1 MVPRDWQGGSGVERK
16 ASQKD
21 EMKLFRV
28 MDTFIILTV
37 DMVTQMWKPFTFYI
51 LNHTKKL
58 IDIFK
63 NKNMWTVEI

>member
-37 DMVTQMWKPFTFYI
+37 DMVTQM
-51 LNHTKKL
+51 
-58 IDIFK
+58 
-63 NKNMWTVEI
+63 

>member
-28 MDTFIILTV
+28 MDTFIILIV
-37 DMVTQMWKPFTFYI
+37 VQLHKCENLSHYI
-51 LNHTKKL
+51 LNHTISL
-58 IDIFK
+58 IFSK
-63 NKNMWTVEI
+63 NKNM